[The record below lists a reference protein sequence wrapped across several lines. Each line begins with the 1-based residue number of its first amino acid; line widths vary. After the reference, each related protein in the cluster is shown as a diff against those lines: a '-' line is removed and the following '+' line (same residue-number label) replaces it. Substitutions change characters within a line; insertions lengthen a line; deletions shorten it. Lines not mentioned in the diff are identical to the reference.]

1 MEFIVFSENETN
13 EAVILIYDRELV
25 ELVVLDDVVGF
36 FEGSSLSCH
45 DELFER
51 CHELGDLCLR
61 IHTGYT
67 VVTGGND
74 TEKLS
79 VGLTVLGNRECT
91 VVRSLS
97 KFDDLFH
104 GVVRGKVT
112 VRNNDSGF
120 ILLYFPDHLTL
131 GFDRLRLENKGHTA
145 GTRECYCHTVI

>member
-25 ELVVLDDVVGF
+25 QLMVPDDVVGF
-36 FEGSSLSCH
+36 FKSSSLTGN

-61 IHTGYT
+61 IHTGNT

-91 VVRSLS
+91 VVRSLT
-97 KFDDLFH
+97 KLDDLFH
-104 GVVRGKVT
+104 GIVRGKVT
-112 VRNNDSGF
+112 VGNNNSGL
-120 ILLYFPDHLTL
+120 ILLYFPDHLAL
-131 GFDRLRLENKGHTA
+131 GLH
-145 GTRECYCHTVI
+145 